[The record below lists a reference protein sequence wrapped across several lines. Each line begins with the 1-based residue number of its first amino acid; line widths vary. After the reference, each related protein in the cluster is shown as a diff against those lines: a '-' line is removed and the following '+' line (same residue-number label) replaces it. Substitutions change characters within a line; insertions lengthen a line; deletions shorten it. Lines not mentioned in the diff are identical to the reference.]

1 MMRLDSFTEL
11 DCEQVRD
18 VTVISRNGSKE
29 QRISLN
35 REGVF
40 RFYESE
46 GGPIKVMRLPS
57 IKIWVFCTMICDMLQ
72 SEDITGEQDE
82 CWEVCARD
90 SYGRRYRLQGPAVTF
105 RARPKY
111 DPSKYLRNETG
122 INGLWLLDGKAAV

>member
-1 MMRLDSFTEL
+1 MENIFTDM

>member
-1 MMRLDSFTEL
+1 MENIFTDM

-40 RFYESE
+40 RFSESD

-57 IKIWVFCTMICDMLQ
+57 IKIWVFCTMISDMLETEGV
-72 SEDITGEQDE
+72 SGDDGE
-82 CWEVCARD
+82 CWEVSARD
-90 SYGRRYRLQGPAVTF
+90 NYGRRFRVTGAAISF
-105 RARPKY
+105 LKRPKY
-111 DPSKYLRNETG
+111 DPSLYLRKETG
-122 INGLWLLDGKAAV
+122 MDELWLLDGNKAV

>member
-1 MMRLDSFTEL
+1 MMETIFTDM

-18 VTVISRNGSKE
+18 VTVISRNGNKE
-29 QRISLN
+29 QQIFLN
-35 REGVF
+35 RNGVF
-40 RFYESE
+40 KFTDSDSGAIR
-46 GGPIKVMRLPS
+46 IMRLPS
-57 IKIWVFCTMICDMLQ
+57 IKIWVFCSLICDMLKE
-72 SEDITGEQDE
+72 EDITGEQDE

-90 SYGRRYRLQGPAVTF
+90 NYGRRYRLQGPAVTF

>member
-57 IKIWVFCTMICDMLQ
+57 IKIWVFCTMISDMLETEGV
-72 SEDITGEQDE
+72 SGDDGE
-82 CWEVCARD
+82 CWEVSARD
-90 SYGRRYRLQGPAVTF
+90 NYGRRFRVTGAAVSF
-105 RARPKY
+105 RKRPKY

>member
-1 MMRLDSFTEL
+1 MMESIFTDM

-18 VTVISRNGSKE
+18 VTVISRNGNKE
-29 QRISLN
+29 QRIFMNSN
-35 REGVF
+35 GVF
-40 RFYESE
+40 KFTDPDSGAIR
-46 GGPIKVMRLPS
+46 VMRLPS
-57 IKIWVFCTMICDMLQ
+57 IKIWVFCSLICDMLQ
-72 SEDITGEQDE
+72 SEDVTGHQEV

-90 SYGRRYRLQGPAVTF
+90 NYGRRYRLKGPAVTF